1 MTYENTGLSV
11 EGLASS
17 PDDGKFDIRL
27 KVEIS
32 AVDRSTGSLTPTI
45 VNQRLF
51 EVVKMKSGETVIV
64 MGLSQ
69 QDPPWASPAQNATGA
84 SLSRGSF
91 VLLLSAKPIQ

>member
-11 EGLASS
+11 EGVATS
-17 PDDGKFDIRL
+17 PDDSKFDIRL

-32 AVDRSTGSLTPTI
+32 ALDRSTGSLTPTI
-45 VNQRLF
+45 VNQRLS